1 MDDGKAMIELL
12 DADGPDEERAD
23 GLMLFGRFVGSW
35 EIEATYWDHD
45 GNEIGERR
53 GEWHFGWVL
62 QGRAIQDVLISPPL
76 EEQRRAGEPA
86 REYGSTFRLYD
97 PRTDTW
103 RVSYFAP
110 MSGVV
115 VEMPEPSSVSNSRR
129 HARRLGT
136 SPAVTAIPEPDSAPI
151 AVSAHRFDAEGNPE
165 TIFRTVASVSSAIF
179 PAANLCMSRASSK
192 EGLDRIAGT

>member
-1 MDDGKAMIELL
+1 MIELL

-35 EIEATYWDHD
+35 DIEATYWDHD
-45 GNEIGERR
+45 ANMMGERR

-76 EEQRRAGEPA
+76 QEQRRAGEPA

-115 VEMPEPSSVSNSRR
+115 VDLTARPNGDEIVLEGTEPSG
-129 HARRLGT
+129 L
-136 SPAVTAIPEPDSAPI
+136 
-151 AVSAHRFDAEGNPE
+151 
-165 TIFRTVASVSSAIF
+165 
-179 PAANLCMSRASSK
+179 
-192 EGLDRIAGT
+192 LDRWVFSDIDTDAFTWTGYESKDGGRTWPLVERMSVRRIQ